1 MATGPVNNITRT
13 IDAVRRDILAA
24 QWPPGG
30 KLQPAVLAARYETST
45 TVIREAL
52 TKLAGDGLVAVKPNR
67 GFFVSDLNLTELQD
81 ITELRC
87 VTEALAVRLAI
98 ERGDLTWDSNLM
110 AAHHQLARTP
120 RRKSED
126 PAHIN
131 EDWARA
137 HRVFHAALL
146 QACACPHMTR
156 LAANLADHT
165 ELYRCWAAPSPAAA
179 VRDVEKEHRDIL
191 EAALAR
197 DADRTAAVL
206 RAHYQ
211 ATVNVVLE
219 SGLVQGIES
228 TSPIG

>member
-1 MATGPVNNITRT
+1 MFPPASSNRSKNSRSRGARTLARRTGR
-13 IDAVRRDILAA
+13 
-24 QWPPGG
+24 
-30 KLQPAVLAARYETST
+30 
-45 TVIREAL
+45 
-52 TKLAGDGLVAVKPNR
+52 KLALVHVEPGQLDPAR
-67 GFFVSDLNLTELQD
+67 
-81 ITELRC
+81 R
-87 VTEALAVRLAI
+87 
-98 ERGDLTWDSNLM
+98 
-110 AAHHQLARTP
+110 QLADALP
-120 RRKSED
+120 DGPGRRL
-126 PAHIN
+126 P
-131 EDWARA
+131 
-137 HRVFHAALL
+137 VVLHAALL

-197 DADRTAAVL
+197 DADRTASVL

-228 TSPIG
+228 PSPIG